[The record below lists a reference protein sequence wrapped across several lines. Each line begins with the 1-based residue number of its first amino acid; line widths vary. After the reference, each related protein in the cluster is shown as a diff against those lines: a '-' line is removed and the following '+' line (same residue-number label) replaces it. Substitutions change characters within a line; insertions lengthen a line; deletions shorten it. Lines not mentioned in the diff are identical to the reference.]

1 MEIEIKRDLELTLY
15 GFHGMTVNKDYVGTA
30 FKLSDQ
36 VWKKIREKRF
46 DHKGMNIWVYGSGE
60 IVFAGVEFN
69 SPPVQSIELEQK
81 NILLPTYAYYKHVGP
96 YHIISKSGKEMTG
109 ELKRLGFETTE
120 PYIEIYGHW
129 TADETKLETEL
140 IMAIK

>member
-1 MEIEIKRDLELTLY
+1 MEIEIKKDLELTLY
-15 GFHGMTVNKDYVGTA
+15 GFSGMAVNKDYAGTA

-36 VWKKIREKRF
+36 VWQKVREQKF

-60 IVFAGVEFN
+60 MVFAGVEFN
-69 SPPVQSIELEQK
+69 SPPLQSIELEQK
-81 NILLPTYAYYKHVGP
+81 IILLPTYAYYRHVGP
-96 YHIISKSGKEMTG
+96 YHLISKCGNEMTS
-109 ELKRLGFETTE
+109 ELKSRGFETTE
-120 PYIEIYGHW
+120 PYIEMYGHW